1 MVAKRIAVRGA
12 IVALGVGAVLV
23 ALGMV
28 LIVGARHT
36 VLRGFSYGSA
46 DGIIVSIVWDVFQLA
61 TGIVLALVGT
71 GTGAASL
78 TYLIL
83 SRKGQEA

>member
-1 MVAKRIAVRGA
+1 MVPKRIAIRSA
-12 IVALGVGAVLV
+12 IVALVVGAVLV
-23 ALGMV
+23 ALGME

-36 VLRGFSYGSA
+36 VLRGFSCGSA

-78 TYLIL
+78 TYLVL
-83 SRKGQEA
+83 SRKGQGA